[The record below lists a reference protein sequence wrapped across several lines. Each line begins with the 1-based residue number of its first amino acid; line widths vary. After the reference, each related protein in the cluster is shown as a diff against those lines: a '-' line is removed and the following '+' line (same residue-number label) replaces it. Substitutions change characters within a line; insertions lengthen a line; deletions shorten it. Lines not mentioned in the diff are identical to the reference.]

1 MGELRTMTVVAT
13 GSLGGW
19 HASVTL
25 NALNSSAPISQ
36 SRLCVTPNRPTLVS
50 GNPGDV
56 VQASSDTCGQMGST
70 LPVFFAAPGGGGG
83 TYNDTASLVLS
94 VPAGMDA
101 SEITATLTISV
112 H

>member
-1 MGELRTMTVVAT
+1 
-13 GSLGGW
+13 
-19 HASVTL
+19 
-25 NALNSSAPISQ
+25 
-36 SRLCVTPNRPTLVS
+36 
-50 GNPGDV
+50 
-56 VQASSDTCGQMGST
+56 MGST